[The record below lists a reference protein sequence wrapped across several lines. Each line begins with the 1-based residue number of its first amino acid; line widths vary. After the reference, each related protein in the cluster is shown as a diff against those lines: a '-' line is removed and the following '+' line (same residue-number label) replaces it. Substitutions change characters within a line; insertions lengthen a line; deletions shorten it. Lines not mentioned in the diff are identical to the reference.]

1 LEDIVST
8 REQAF
13 GERGYAKVFLRP
25 EEVALLGSALIWMK
39 SELASAEE
47 EVGKLG
53 EELSDQLPDRVFSH
67 WLPVID
73 HTQKNL
79 VVQAFADCDE
89 HEDSQRKEELSKA
102 FEETIELVQAT
113 QKFRHFVNKMTHQ
126 KRNPED

>member
-1 LEDIVST
+1 LST

-25 EEVALLGSALIWMK
+25 EEIALLGSALIWMK

-53 EELSDQLPDRVFSH
+53 EELSDELPDRVFSH
-67 WLPVID
+67 WLPVIE

-89 HEDSQRKEELSKA
+89 HEDAQRKEQLSKA
-102 FEETIELVQAT
+102 FEETIDLVQAT
-113 QKFRHFVNKMTHQ
+113 QKFRHFVNKMAHE
-126 KRNPED
+126 KREAED